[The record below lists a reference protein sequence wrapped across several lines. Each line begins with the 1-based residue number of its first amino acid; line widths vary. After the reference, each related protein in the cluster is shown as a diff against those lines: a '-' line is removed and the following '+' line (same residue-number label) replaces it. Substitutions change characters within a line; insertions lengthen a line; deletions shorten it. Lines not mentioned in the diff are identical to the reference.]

1 MCLIRAGRPQKIPH
15 PQLHGLNFKK
25 MIQGM
30 TLRRAEIE
38 QLISFQL
45 KSEFWMIF
53 FYWHQRAELT
63 RDGITSS
70 SATLCG

>member
-1 MCLIRAGRPQKIPH
+1 MTSKDSPTAVTWFEFL
-15 PQLHGLNFKK
+15 K

-38 QLISFQL
+38 QLIFQL

-63 RDGITSS
+63 RDGVTSS

>member
-1 MCLIRAGRPQKIPH
+1 MTSKDSPPAVTWFEFL
-15 PQLHGLNFKK
+15 K

-38 QLISFQL
+38 QLIFQL

-63 RDGITSS
+63 RDGVTSS

>member
-1 MCLIRAGRPQKIPH
+1 MTSKDSPTAVTWFEFL
-15 PQLHGLNFKK
+15 K

-38 QLISFQL
+38 QLIFQL

-63 RDGITSS
+63 RDGVTSG

>member
-1 MCLIRAGRPQKIPH
+1 MTSKDAPPAVTWFEFL
-15 PQLHGLNFKK
+15 K

-38 QLISFQL
+38 QLIFQL

-63 RDGITSS
+63 RDGVTSS